1 MTEMFRALLEAG
13 YILLFLSLFA
23 IIFGY
28 STMDQGTLFIL
39 LIGLSISILLIV
51 VSIIMIRKYSR

>member
-1 MTEMFRALLEAG
+1 MTEMFRVLMEAG
-13 YILLFLSLFA
+13 YTLLFLSLLA

-28 STMDQGTLFIL
+28 STMDQGTLFVL

-51 VSIIMIRKYSR
+51 VSVIMIRKYSK